1 MLAKIG
7 LELSCTSEL
16 SYQMSS
22 MFHGALMELLPADY
36 ADYLHISQLH
46 PYTQHLETRAGQW
59 FWVVSCLNE
68 EAIEKIIGQTLEKL
82 DSIVLKKKNIAI
94 KIVQKKIEYLS
105 EVQMMKKFYQED
117 CSKYIQ
123 IHFLTPTAFKQQGQY
138 VFYPDIHCIFQSLMA
153 KYDAAVKENQMLD
166 DEALEQLCQNAKII
180 RYDLKSVNFALEGA
194 KIPSFIG
201 KITIKM
207 RGTQTMAN
215 FANLLI
221 KFGTF
226 SGVGIKTSLGMGSYK
241 IQNEGGKRCL
251 QTGKSN

>member
-1 MLAKIG
+1 M
-7 LELSCTSEL
+7 
-16 SYQMSS
+16 
-22 MFHGALMELLPADY
+22 
-36 ADYLHISQLH
+36 
-46 PYTQHLETRAGQW
+46 
-59 FWVVSCLNE
+59 
-68 EAIEKIIGQTLEKL
+68 
-82 DSIVLKKKNIAI
+82 
-94 KIVQKKIEYLS
+94 
-105 EVQMMKKFYQED
+105 
-117 CSKYIQ
+117 
-123 IHFLTPTAFKQQGQY
+123 
-138 VFYPDIHCIFQSLMA
+138 FYPDIHCIFQSLMA

-180 RYDLKSVNFALEGA
+180 RYDLKSVNFALEGV

>member
-1 MLAKIG
+1 M
-7 LELSCTSEL
+7 
-16 SYQMSS
+16 
-22 MFHGALMELLPADY
+22 
-36 ADYLHISQLH
+36 
-46 PYTQHLETRAGQW
+46 
-59 FWVVSCLNE
+59 
-68 EAIEKIIGQTLEKL
+68 
-82 DSIVLKKKNIAI
+82 LKKKNIAI

-180 RYDLKSVNFALEGA
+180 RYDLKSVNFALEGV

-251 QTGKSN
+251 QTCKSN